1 MSMEQEQDF
10 LVKELHSYRRMI
22 KYLEKQVLA
31 VQAKLENIPSAGRP
45 GVTGVS
51 QFRKE
56 ES

>member
-1 MSMEQEQDF
+1 MSATRDR
-10 LVKELHSYRRMI
+10 ELLIEEMQSYTRMI
-22 KYLEKQVLA
+22 EYLQKQLLA
-31 VQAKLENIPSAGRP
+31 VQVKLENIPSAGRP

>member
-22 KYLEKQVLA
+22 KYLEKQVLI